1 MLMKAQR
8 GFTLLELVVVASM
21 ISALAAVAVPAY
33 TDYSRRSMVAE
44 GLILVEP
51 LKRNI
56 TDYYAWHGELPA
68 DNQSAGLLLPEQLQ
82 GSYVSALTIEQG
94 TIRITYG
101 NHTDAALHDKSLSII
116 PQLAVSPLLS
126 LSWICA
132 GLNSGIESGYLPTSC
147 KL

>member
-1 MLMKAQR
+1 MCMKAQR
-8 GFTLLELVVVASM
+8 GFTLLELVTVAGMVALLATVV
-21 ISALAAVAVPAY
+21 VPAY
-33 TDYSRRSMVAE
+33 TDYLRRGMVAE

-68 DNQSAGLLLPEQLQ
+68 NNQSAGLSLPEQLQ
-82 GSYVSALTIEQG
+82 GNYVSALTIEQG

-101 NHTDAALHDKSLSII
+101 NHINAALQGKSLSII

-132 GLNSGIESGYLPTSC
+132 GSDSDIEVTYLPTSC
-147 KL
+147 K